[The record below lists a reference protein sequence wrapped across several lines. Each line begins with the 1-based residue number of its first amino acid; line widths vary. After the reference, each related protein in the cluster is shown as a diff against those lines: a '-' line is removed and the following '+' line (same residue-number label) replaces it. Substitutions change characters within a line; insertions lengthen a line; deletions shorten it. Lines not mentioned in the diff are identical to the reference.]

1 MNLNKKLSSYA
12 IRVVVTLWLT
22 FAVLDVEAFERLL
35 GPCMEIM
42 KRNIDDYESQL
53 EKIFGSKHNI
63 TDVRWNPTDKL
74 YCSHSSFH
82 QISVIIW
89 NQFRVELI
97 TVTTRR
103 LLPLC
108 RPFRYIKADTAYGLS
123 LLFQRKCFL
132 FSDYVRAMSFVQ
144 LMQIVWNQSSM
155 RRLKIVILT
164 FVINQL
170 ELALHHKGNE
180 IIRTCIYV
188 K

>member
-1 MNLNKKLSSYA
+1 MNLNSKNYWA
-12 IRVVVTLWLT
+12 VVVTFLSV

-63 TDVRWNPTDKL
+63 TDVRWNHTDKL

-103 LLPLC
+103 LLALC
-108 RPFRYIKADTAYGLS
+108 RPFLYIKANTAYGLQ

-132 FSDYVRAMSFVQ
+132 FSVYVRVLSFV
-144 LMQIVWNQSSM
+144 LLIQIVWN
-155 RRLKIVILT
+155 
-164 FVINQL
+164 
-170 ELALHHKGNE
+170 
-180 IIRTCIYV
+180 
-188 K
+188 